1 MQRDTV
7 IGLKIAYYRRLN
19 GLTQEEL
26 AERVGVSCQA
36 VSKWEQRIS
45 CPDIMLLPK
54 LARIF
59 GVTIDDLF
67 GNSSD
72 REIVYSLV
80 NTVPWNDDGNIRVA
94 IYSGRKLMEHSEH
107 ACSEGTNLID
117 VRFHGAQYHVSG
129 VCKIHYNKEDAE

>member
-7 IGLKIAYYRRLN
+7 IGLKIAYYRKQNR
-19 GLTQEEL
+19 LTQEEL

-54 LARIF
+54 LAKIF

-67 GNSSD
+67 GTTGD
-72 REIVYSLV
+72 REIVYNLV
-80 NTVPWNDDGNIRVA
+80 GNVPWNDDGQLRIAV
-94 IYSGRKLMEHSEH
+94 YSGRKLMEQSEH

-117 VRFHGAQYHVSG
+117 VRFHGVQYHVNG
-129 VCKIHYNKEDAE
+129 VCKIHYHKTDGE